1 MLIIYLSE
9 KAFFDIIAKNSK
21 LWSLLMPV
29 YNKIVRDKIPD
40 IIRNEKRNCNIKIL
54 SDKDAVNLLSQKIL
68 EEADEFLKEPSKEEM
83 ADIFE
88 ILHSIIKKYNWT
100 YDEIEKIRIN
110 KANKNGSF
118 DKNIFL
124 IDTD

>member
-1 MLIIYLSE
+1 
-9 KAFFDIIAKNSK
+9 
-21 LWSLLMPV
+21 MPL

-40 IIRNEKRNCNIKIL
+40 IIKNEKRNCNFKIL
-54 SDKDAVNLLSQKIL
+54 SEKDAVNLLSQKIL
-68 EEADEFLKEPSKEEM
+68 EEADEFIKEPSKEEM

-88 ILHSIIKKYNWT
+88 ILHSIIKKCKWNF
-100 YDEIEKIRIN
+100 DEIEKIRKE
-110 KANKNGSF
+110 KAIKNGSF

>member
-1 MLIIYLSE
+1 
-9 KAFFDIIAKNSK
+9 
-21 LWSLLMPV
+21 MPV

-40 IIRNEKRNCNIKIL
+40 IIKNENRKCNIKIL
-54 SDKDAVNLLSQKIL
+54 SEKDAVNLLSQKIL
-68 EEADEFLKEPSKEEM
+68 EEADEFIKEPSKEEM

-88 ILHSIIKKYNWT
+88 ILHSIIKKYNWN

>member
-1 MLIIYLSE
+1 
-9 KAFFDIIAKNSK
+9 
-21 LWSLLMPV
+21 MPV